1 MNLNSVLSELTGK
14 ILLVDDSVENLK
26 LLSALLADKYAVK
39 VAKEGKTALR
49 LLEEDEEIRLI
60 LLDIEM
66 PNMSGIEVCK
76 RVKENAKTKHIPV
89 IFITGRDD
97 HESEVEG
104 LLAGGVDYIRKPF
117 KPEIVMA
124 RVSSQWTI
132 QAEKQR
138 ADGLLEILLPE
149 TVIKSLLVNGYHLPE
164 DHDHASVLFFDLVGF
179 TQASNKMEAKQLFKD
194 LSTLFGIFD
203 ELTDKYGVQRIKT
216 LGDGYLAVSGVD
228 GNTSLH
234 AARLAAMG
242 LEMVDQ
248 VKNHSDKGG
257 YPWQCR
263 IGLNSGPMMS
273 GIVGNT
279 RFQFDVIGDTVN
291 IASRVE
297 SEGKLMA
304 LTVTA
309 EFLDTLGGISFESQ
323 SLGSSE
329 LKGKGERELFEL
341 VSLDASALGL
351 STVDE

>member
-39 VAKEGKTALR
+39 VAKDGKTALR
-49 LLEEDEEIRLI
+49 LLDEDEEIRLI
-60 LLDIEM
+60 LLDVEM
-66 PNMSGIEVCK
+66 PGMDGFEVCQK
-76 RVKENAKTKHIPV
+76 IKQNPRTKHIPI
-89 IFITGRDD
+89 IFLTGRDD
-97 HESEVEG
+97 HESEVAG
-104 LLAGGVDYIRKPF
+104 LLVGGVDYITKPF
-117 KPEIVMA
+117 KPEIIMA
-124 RVSSQWTI
+124 RIGSQWAI
-132 QAEKQR
+132 QAQKQR

-149 TVIKSLLVNGYHLPE
+149 TVIKSLLVNGFHLPE

-179 TQASNKMEAKQLFKD
+179 TQASNKMEAKQLFSD

-203 ELTDKYGVQRIKT
+203 ELTNKYGVQRIKT

-228 GNTSLH
+228 GNKNLH

-242 LEMVDQ
+242 LEMVAQ
-248 VKNHSDKGG
+248 VTNYSDKGVH
-257 YPWQCR
+257 PWQCR

-291 IASRVE
+291 TASRVE

-309 EFLDTLGGISFESQ
+309 EFLDALGDISFEARSIG
-323 SLGSSE
+323 LCE

-341 VSLDASALGL
+341 VSIDASALGIP
-351 STVDE
+351 TVGE